1 MSELTITSTETHP
14 HCAEILGVLAQIV
27 HLDDEGLRRLALAW
41 QDTAEV
47 ARARDKA
54 LQPDTPLILE
64 VLAAF
69 DSLAGL
75 FAEDLAGTAPY
86 ITLPAPTTA
95 LALKAVRDAVAA
107 AYARPVLTPQ
117 EYSELSGPWHSVY
130 PDRRMQMPDFG
141 PQHHEVLALLTSIP
155 GLSCHRHD
163 EEAARLRNA
172 LLLHARGIDADL
184 HGQAVESAW
193 QAAVMTGRRRLWFLA
208 SRSAQESYNRA
219 CAPCA
224 RAAND
229 DDKAVLAICLGVV
242 AAMLVR
248 DVLDDTSAETLLA
261 PVGSLMPPTAA

>member
-1 MSELTITSTETHP
+1 MATITSTETHP

-64 VLAAF
+64 VLSAF

-75 FAEDLAGTAPY
+75 FADDLAGTAPY
-86 ITLPAPTTA
+86 VTLPAPTTA

-107 AYARPVLTPQ
+107 AYARPVLTAQ
-117 EYSELSGPWHSVY
+117 EYAELSGPWHSVY

-141 PQHHEVLALLTSIP
+141 PQHHEVLALLSSIP
-155 GLSCHRHD
+155 GLACHRHD
-163 EEAARLRNA
+163 DEAARLRSA
-172 LLLHARGIDADL
+172 LLLHARGLDPES
-184 HGQAVESAW
+184 HGAAIESAW
-193 QAAVMTGRRRLWFLA
+193 QAAVVTGRRRLWFLA
-208 SRSAQESYNRA
+208 SRSANESFHRA
-219 CAPCA
+219 CPSCA
-224 RAAND
+224 RAMTD
-229 DDKAVLAICLGVV
+229 DDRAVLAVCLGVV

-248 DVLDDTSAETLLA
+248 DVLDDESADTLLA
-261 PVGSLMPPTAA
+261 PVGSLMPPA

>member
-1 MSELTITSTETHP
+1 MATITSTETHP

-64 VLAAF
+64 VLSAF

-75 FAEDLAGTAPY
+75 FADDLAGTAPY
-86 ITLPAPTTA
+86 VTLPAPTTA

-107 AYARPVLTPQ
+107 AYARPVLTAQ
-117 EYSELSGPWHSVY
+117 EYAELSAPWHSVY

-141 PQHHEVLALLTSIP
+141 PQHHEVLALLSSIP
-155 GLSCHRHD
+155 GLACHRHD
-163 EEAARLRNA
+163 DEAAKLRA
-172 LLLHARGIDADL
+172 GLLLHATGLDPEA
-184 HGQAVESAW
+184 HGRAVESAW
-193 QAAVMTGRRRLWFLA
+193 QAAVVTGRRRLWFLA
-208 SRSAQESYNRA
+208 SRSANESFHRA
-219 CAPCA
+219 CPTCA
-224 RAAND
+224 RAMTD
-229 DDKAVLAICLGVV
+229 DDRAVLAVCLGVV

-248 DVLDDTSAETLLA
+248 DVLDDESADTLLA
-261 PVGSLMPPTAA
+261 PVGSLMPPA

>member
-1 MSELTITSTETHP
+1 MATITSTETHP

-64 VLAAF
+64 VLSAF

-75 FAEDLAGTAPY
+75 FADDLAGTAPY
-86 ITLPAPTTA
+86 VTLPAPTTA

-107 AYARPVLTPQ
+107 AYARPVLTAQ
-117 EYSELSGPWHSVY
+117 EYAELSAPWHSVY

-141 PQHHEVLALLTSIP
+141 PQHHEVLALLSTIP
-155 GLSCHRHD
+155 GLACHRHD
-163 EEAARLRNA
+163 AEAARLRSA
-172 LLLHARGIDADL
+172 LLLQARGLDPEA
-184 HGQAVESAW
+184 HGAAIESAW
-193 QAAVMTGRRRLWFLA
+193 QAAVVTGRRRLWFLA
-208 SRSAQESYNRA
+208 SRSANESYHRS
-219 CAPCA
+219 CASCA
-224 RAAND
+224 RAMND
-229 DDKAVLAICLGVV
+229 DDRAVLAVCLGVV

-248 DVLDDTSAETLLA
+248 DVLDDESADTLLA
-261 PVGSLMPPTAA
+261 PVGSLMPPA

>member
-1 MSELTITSTETHP
+1 MATITSTETHP

-64 VLAAF
+64 VLSAF

-75 FAEDLAGTAPY
+75 FADDLAGTAPY
-86 ITLPAPTTA
+86 VTLPAPTTA

-107 AYARPVLTPQ
+107 AYARPVLTAQ
-117 EYSELSGPWHSVY
+117 EYAELSGPWHSVY

-141 PQHHEVLALLTSIP
+141 PQHHEVLALLSTIP
-155 GLSCHRHD
+155 GLACHRHD
-163 EEAARLRNA
+163 EEAARLRSS
-172 LLLHARGIDADL
+172 LLLHARGLDPEA
-184 HGQAVESAW
+184 HGAAIESAW
-193 QAAVMTGRRRLWFLA
+193 QAAVVTGRRRLWFLA
-208 SRSAQESYNRA
+208 SRSANESFHRA
-219 CAPCA
+219 CPSCA
-224 RAAND
+224 RAMTD
-229 DDKAVLAICLGVV
+229 DDRAVLAVCLGVV

-248 DVLDDTSAETLLA
+248 DVLDDESADTLLA
-261 PVGSLMPPTAA
+261 PVGSLMPPA

>member
-1 MSELTITSTETHP
+1 MAVAITSTETHP
-14 HCAEILGVLAQIV
+14 HCAEILGVLAQVV

-41 QDTAEV
+41 HDTPEV

-64 VLAAF
+64 VLSAF

-75 FAEDLAGTAPY
+75 FADDLAGTAPY

-95 LALKAVRDAVAA
+95 LALKAVRDAIAA
-107 AYARPVLTPQ
+107 AYARPVLAPQ
-117 EYSELSGPWHSVY
+117 EYAELSAPWHAVY

-163 EEAARLRNA
+163 PEAERLFAN
-172 LLLHARGIDADL
+172 LLVHARGLDAEA
-184 HGQAVESAW
+184 HGCAVESAW
-193 QAAVMTGRRRLWFLA
+193 QAAVLTGRRRLWFLA
-208 SRSAQESYNRA
+208 SRSAHEGYDRA
-219 CAPCA
+219 CGPCA
-224 RAAND
+224 RIAD
-229 DDKAVLAICLGVV
+229 DEDRAVLAVCLGVV

-248 DVLDDTSAETLLA
+248 DVLDTTSADTLLA
-261 PVGSLMPPTAA
+261 PVASLLPPTAA

>member
-1 MSELTITSTETHP
+1 MAVITSTETHP

-41 QDTAEV
+41 QDTASV

-75 FAEDLAGTAPY
+75 FADDLAGTAPY
-86 ITLPAPTTA
+86 VTLPAPTTA

-117 EYSELSGPWHSVY
+117 EYAELSAPWHSVY
-130 PDRRMQMPDFG
+130 PDQRMRLPDFG
-141 PQHHEVLALLTSIP
+141 PQHYEVLALLTSIP
-155 GLSCHRHD
+155 GLACHRHD
-163 EEAARLRNA
+163 LEAARLYDA
-172 LLLHARGIDADL
+172 LLVHARGLDPEE
-184 HGQAVESAW
+184 HGNAVDSAW
-193 QAAVMTGRRRLWFLA
+193 QAAVLTGRRRLWFLA
-208 SRSAQESYNRA
+208 SRSAQEGYHRA
-219 CAPCA
+219 CPTCA
-224 RAAND
+224 RLAD
-229 DDKAVLAICLGVV
+229 DEDRAVLAVCLGVV

-248 DVLDDTSAETLLA
+248 DVLDEESAATLLA
-261 PVGSLMPPTAA
+261 PAPSLMPPTAA

>member
-1 MSELTITSTETHP
+1 MAATITSTETHP

-41 QDTAEV
+41 RDTAEV
-47 ARARDKA
+47 GRARDKA

-75 FAEDLAGTAPY
+75 FADDLAGTAPY
-86 ITLPAPTTA
+86 VTLPAPTTA

-117 EYSELSGPWHSVY
+117 EYAELSAPWHSVY
-130 PDRRMQMPDFG
+130 PERRMQMPDFG

-155 GLSCHRHD
+155 GLACHRHD
-163 EEAARLRNA
+163 EVVSPLWES
-172 LLLHARGIDADL
+172 LLLHARGIDPEA
-184 HGQAVESAW
+184 HTNAVESAW
-193 QAAVMTGRRRLWFLA
+193 QAAVITGRRRLWFLA
-208 SRSAQESYNRA
+208 SRSAQESYVRA
-219 CAPCA
+219 CGPCA
-224 RAAND
+224 RLSTD
-229 DDKAVLAICLGVV
+229 DDKAVLAVCLGVV

-248 DVLDDTSAETLLA
+248 DVLDNESADTLLA
-261 PVGSLMPPTAA
+261 PATSLMPPTAA

>member
-1 MSELTITSTETHP
+1 MATITSTETHP

-64 VLAAF
+64 VLSAF

-75 FAEDLAGTAPY
+75 FADDLAGTAPY
-86 ITLPAPTTA
+86 VTLPAPTTA

-107 AYARPVLTPQ
+107 AYARPVLTAQ
-117 EYSELSGPWHSVY
+117 EYAELSGPWHSVY

-141 PQHHEVLALLTSIP
+141 PQHHEVLALLSTIP
-155 GLSCHRHD
+155 GLACHRHD
-163 EEAARLRNA
+163 EEAARLRSS
-172 LLLHARGIDADL
+172 LLLHARGLDPEA
-184 HGQAVESAW
+184 HGAAIESAW
-193 QAAVMTGRRRLWFLA
+193 QAAVVTGRRRLWFLA
-208 SRSAQESYNRA
+208 SRSANESFHRA
-219 CAPCA
+219 CPSCA
-224 RAAND
+224 REMND
-229 DDKAVLAICLGVV
+229 DDRAVLAVCLGVV

-248 DVLDDTSAETLLA
+248 DVLDDESADTLLA
-261 PVGSLMPPTAA
+261 PVGSLMPPA

>member
-1 MSELTITSTETHP
+1 MSVTITSTETHP

-41 QDTAEV
+41 QDTADV
-47 ARARDKA
+47 SRARDKA

-64 VLAAF
+64 VLSAF

-75 FAEDLAGTAPY
+75 FADDLAGTAAY

-95 LALKAVRDAVAA
+95 LALKAVRDAIAA
-107 AYARPVLTPQ
+107 AYARPVLTAQ
-117 EYSELSGPWHSVY
+117 EYTDLSGPWHSVY

-163 EEAARLRNA
+163 EEADAVYSG
-172 LLLHARGIDADL
+172 LLLHARGLDADA
-184 HGQAVESAW
+184 HGRAVESAW

-208 SRSAQESYNRA
+208 SRSAHESFNRA
-219 CAPCA
+219 CPSCA
-224 RAAND
+224 RLTD
-229 DDKAVLAICLGVV
+229 DDDRAVLAVCLGVV
-242 AAMLVR
+242 AGMLVR
-248 DVLDDTSAETLLA
+248 DVLDTDSADTLLA